1 MTGSETALV
10 GLVIVLGLVGVVL
23 PVLPGA
29 VLVFGAIL
37 VWAYEVGSWT
47 SWATFTVA
55 AAVIIVSQV
64 GKYVVPGR
72 RLAADNVPRTT
83 LLAGTLTAVVGFF
96 VVPVVGLPLGFLLG
110 IYVVERARLGR
121 HAAAWPST
129 KAALRAVGLSL
140 LIELAGALTAAGIW
154 VVGAVFT
161 A

>member
-10 GLVIVLGLVGVVL
+10 GLVIVVGLVGIVL

-29 VLVFGAIL
+29 ALVFGAIL
-37 VWAYEVGSWT
+37 GWAYAIGTWA
-47 SWATFTVA
+47 SWATFAVA
-55 AAVIIVSQV
+55 AAVLIGSQV

-72 RLAADNVPRTT
+72 RLAAGHVPRST
-83 LLAGTLTAVVGFF
+83 LLAGTLAAIVGFF

-110 IYVVERARLGR
+110 IYVVERGRLGR

-129 KAALRAVGLSL
+129 KSALRAVGLSL
-140 LIELAGALTAAGIW
+140 LIELAGALVAAGIW
-154 VVGAVFT
+154 VVGAVLT